1 MLRWKLVTGSY
12 HCSRHQVNHSTTHK
26 YDLGYQL
33 YFHLLFHNWLFLS
46 FRNFNLSVERE
57 HELEEVLTFS
67 HLLCGMT
74 RSYLKCLVCRFS
86 TTFMVFM
93 NPTTAICLVR
103 RFSSKIHTFL
113 GNMHSLLLGNTVHFV
128 TFTIFFHCPTS
139 FHCQIVIPYKNKL
152 SQCHD
157 NEKTFLFTT
166 RPRSTPTSCTQH
178 QQTDWVSFSTLSL
191 R

>member
-1 MLRWKLVTGSY
+1 MFPFLII
-12 HCSRHQVNHSTTHK
+12 
-26 YDLGYQL
+26 D
-33 YFHLLFHNWLFLS
+33 NWS
-46 FRNFNLSVERE
+46 FFSIRNFNLSVERE

-93 NPTTAICLVR
+93 NPTTAICLVH
-103 RFSSKIHTFL
+103 RFSAKTHIFL
-113 GNMHSLLLGNTVHFV
+113 RNMHSLLLGNTFHFV
-128 TFTIFFHCPTS
+128 TFTIYFHCPLS
-139 FHCQIVIPYKNKL
+139 FHCQIVIPYKNEL

-178 QQTDWVSFSTLSL
+178 QQTDWVSFSTLSP